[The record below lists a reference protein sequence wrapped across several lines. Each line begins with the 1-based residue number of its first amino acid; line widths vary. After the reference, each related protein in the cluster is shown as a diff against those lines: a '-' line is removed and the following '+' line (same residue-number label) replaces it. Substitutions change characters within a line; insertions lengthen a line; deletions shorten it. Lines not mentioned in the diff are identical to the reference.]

1 MTSPQEDPVPEESMY
16 LRFFRSPAF
25 LAATVGIPFCI
36 FKFLFGLLAFRVGT
50 EHGNFLAPAGIVIIA
65 WAGTDIAMNGARAV
79 LDFRGRRDL
88 IEFCSLAQIGRIIG
102 ASSLFLAL
110 DTFLSFSIICYTL
123 WSGWIRL
130 LLPFETELWNA
141 ATTLNLISLSL
152 VLLATELWLLRKRRR
167 TGDESPG
174 K

>member
-1 MTSPQEDPVPEESMY
+1 MTSPQEGPVPEESTY
-16 LRFFRSPAF
+16 LRFFRTPAF

-50 EHGNFLAPAGIVIIA
+50 EHGNFLAPAGIIIIA

-79 LDFRGRRDL
+79 LDLTGRGDV
-88 IEFCSLAQIGRIIG
+88 IEFCSLAQAGRIIG
-102 ASSLFLAL
+102 TPSLFLAI
-110 DTFLSFSIICYTL
+110 DTFLSFSIICFTL

-130 LLPFETELWNA
+130 LLPFETGLWNA

-152 VLLATELWLLRKRRR
+152 VLLATELWLLRRKRR
-167 TGDESPG
+167 TGNDPPG